1 MAAGEAIKPDIVDSK
16 PLSDADLAY
25 LKPYLVDYVAAGV
38 RAGLS
43 GASEELLATLQINQ
57 IDILSAAYPSLT
69 SVYSPQQLIEAG
81 NHWTDDYISGIIFT
95 PPT

>member
-1 MAAGEAIKPDIVDSK
+1 MAVGEDIKPTVVDTK
-16 PLSDADLAY
+16 PLSDDDLAY

-43 GASEELLATLQINQ
+43 GASAELQATLQINQ
-57 IDILSAAYPSLT
+57 IDILSAAYPAIT
-69 SVYSPQQLIEAG
+69 EVYSPQQLIEAG
-81 NHWTDDYISGIIFT
+81 NYWTDDYISGIIFT